1 LKKGALVE
9 ITGQLSAR
17 AYLSGADE
25 PKASLNIHADLIKIH
40 TTGNGMSV
48 DAEGKIN
55 TGGGA
60 AAEITEPVD
69 DLPF

>member
-1 LKKGALVE
+1 MVE